1 MSPTEPRDEIDSE
14 MVRYYAA
21 RAGEYDDW
29 YLRRGRYSHGRS
41 ADEEWR
47 HDLDAAATWLEGRP
61 FHGRVVELA
70 AGTGWWST
78 SLARRSAL
86 TLYDASAEPLDR
98 ARIRLT
104 AAGLDAEVGVRDAWA
119 EPDQSVDGVF
129 AGFWLSHVDRSRL
142 DEFVALVARWL
153 VRGGLFAFI
162 DSRHDPDSGAS
173 DHRPPEDDL
182 QVRRLDDGS
191 SFRVRKVYY
200 EPAALDSALRRAGFG
215 QIEVATTGRFFLL
228 GSARRGA

>member
-1 MSPTEPRDEIDSE
+1 MSPTGPRDETDSE
-14 MVRYYAA
+14 MLRYYAA

-29 YLRRGRYSHGRS
+29 YLRRGRYSHGRA

-47 HDLDAAATWLEGRP
+47 HDLDAAATWLEDRP
-61 FHGRVVELA
+61 FRGRVVELA

-86 TLYDASAEPLDR
+86 TLYDASAETLDR
-98 ARIRLT
+98 ARIRLA
-104 AAGLDAEVGVRDAWA
+104 AAGLEAEFGVRDAWA
-119 EPDQSVDGVF
+119 EPDRSVDGVF

-142 DEFVALVARWL
+142 DEFLALVARWL
-153 VRGGLFAFI
+153 VPGGLFAFI
-162 DSRHDPDSGAS
+162 DSRSDSESGAS
-173 DHRPPEDDL
+173 DHRPPENDI

-191 SFRVRKVYY
+191 SFRVRKVHY
-200 EPAALDSALRRAGFG
+200 EPSQLQAVLARAGFSA
-215 QIEVATTGRFFLL
+215 IEVVTTDRFFLL